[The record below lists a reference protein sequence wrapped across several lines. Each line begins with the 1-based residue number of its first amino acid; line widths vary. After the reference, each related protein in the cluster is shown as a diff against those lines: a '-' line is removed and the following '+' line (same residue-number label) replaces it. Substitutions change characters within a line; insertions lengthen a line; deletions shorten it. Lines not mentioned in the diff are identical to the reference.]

1 MHVAGPLVLA
11 TLAPLLLVAALVA
24 GPGSPARATVGV
36 SVVGTGTGLRV
47 VCVSANSGF
56 RMFSWSE
63 R

>member
-1 MHVAGPLVLA
+1 MLA